1 MLLKTKMKPNLRS
14 HFSCKE
20 QYIGK
25 TEIGYFRLGDKVRL
39 HRQHI
44 RQPKHEKRKAERY
57 LKTWVEWQLHNNFVF
72 TTEVKWHRSSAGIWR
87 LL

>member
-1 MLLKTKMKPNLRS
+1 MKPNLRS

-57 LKTWVEWQLHNNFVF
+57 LKT
-72 TTEVKWHRSSAGIWR
+72 
-87 LL
+87 

>member
-14 HFSCKE
+14 HFSSKE

-57 LKTWVEWQLHNNFVF
+57 LKT
-72 TTEVKWHRSSAGIWR
+72 
-87 LL
+87 